1 VATNAVP
8 RRLSQRWWLVAAVAI
23 PLAIVVAAVAAEGQ
37 LTYQLVSSS
46 YPGAVTANLSAVL
59 QLVALVSSTVC
70 VGAAS
75 YSLFI
80 KRRVGADRM
89 LLDYASD
96 LKIVRHSSLVWLCTA
111 VCLVPVDAADSS
123 GLTIERLLTPGA
135 LPYLVEAT
143 YLPRAWIAVVICAGA
158 AFVVSMLAR
167 RWTSLVLVL
176 GISAVGVLAPVI
188 VNQVLVGPNHDLG
201 GDAAIIGTPVT
212 AVVFG
217 VLLVFVFRLVSGRGI
232 ASSSGVRF
240 FCLAGVGWVIVVIAT
255 VIVCVFEL
263 AGSGLFATS
272 AGDLFAVRFALLL
285 YIGLCGWRAW
295 RVRGDGLG
303 VSSRVLSWLIA
314 ASVAVVASLGVIE
327 AMTKIAPP
335 VYFVPTSVSQ
345 VFLGYNVSADPTA
358 WVLAFDWRV
367 NILFLALGIAGVGL
381 YWFGYLRL
389 RRRGDAW
396 PAGRVV
402 AWTLGW
408 LVVVVV
414 TSSGIGR
421 YSTAQFS
428 THMILH
434 MSLNMLGPILL
445 VMGGPITLA
454 LRVAPAHKP
463 SEPAGLHEW
472 INAVMGWP
480 FLRRLYNPLFVWI
493 EFVGS
498 YWLLYFTNIFNLA
511 LRYHW
516 AHQLLDLQFVFV
528 GYLFYGLVIGVD
540 KPPHSL
546 PHIGKLGLVF
556 AAMPF
561 HAFFGVIVMSQS
573 TIIAKQFYN
582 YLDLPWMT
590 DLKSDQ
596 YLGGGIAWAAG
607 ELPLLIVIIALITQW
622 AKQDA
627 RLAKRIDR
635 HLDSGVDDSFEAYN
649 AMLTGLA
656 NRRELPRGVYRR
668 GDDQSEE
675 IARSSAD

>member
-1 VATNAVP
+1 MTVGAHPP
-8 RRLSQRWWLVAAVAI
+8 RVGLRYWLVAVVGI
-23 PLAIVVAAVAAEGQ
+23 PAAIVIAVVAAEGQ
-37 LTYQLVSSS
+37 VTYQLVSAS
-46 YPGAVTANLSAVL
+46 YPGAVTANMSAVL
-59 QLVALVSSTVC
+59 QLVALTASTVSI
-70 VGAAS
+70 GATT

-80 KRRVGADRM
+80 KRRVGRERM
-89 LLDYASD
+89 SLDYSSD
-96 LKIVRHSSLVWLCTA
+96 LKIVRRSSLVWLCSA
-111 VCLVPVDAADSS
+111 IVLVPVDAADSS

-158 AFVVSMLAR
+158 AFAVSMLAR
-167 RWTSLVLVL
+167 KWASLVFVL
-176 GISAVGVLAPVI
+176 GISVIGVLAPVI
-188 VNQVLVGPNHDLG
+188 VNQVLVGPNHDFG

-212 AVVFG
+212 SVVFG
-217 VLLVFVFRLVSGRGI
+217 ALLVFLFRLLSGKGIALSSSVRFFRLV
-232 ASSSGVRF
+232 A
-240 FCLAGVGWVIVVIAT
+240 VGWMLVIVTT

-263 AGSGLFATS
+263 AGSGLFSTS
-272 AGDLFAVRFALLL
+272 TGDLFAARLALLL
-285 YIGLCGWRAW
+285 VIGLCVWRAW

-303 VSSRVLSWLIA
+303 VDARVLPWLA
-314 ASVAVVASLGVIE
+314 GASLAVAASLGVIE

-345 VFLGYNVSADPTA
+345 VFLGYNVSSAPTA
-358 WVLAFDWRV
+358 WVLAFDWRI
-367 NILFLALGIAGVGL
+367 NILFLALGIAGIGL

-396 PAGRVV
+396 PLGRVV

-408 LVVVVV
+408 LVIVVV

-428 THMILH
+428 THMLLH

-454 LRVAPAHKP
+454 LRVAPAHGP
-463 SEPAGLHEW
+463 GEPAGLHEW

-480 FLRRLYNPLFVWI
+480 FLRHLYNPLFVWI

-516 AHQLLDLQFVFV
+516 AHQLLDLQFVFI

-540 KPPHSL
+540 KPPRSL

-573 TIIAKQFYN
+573 TIIAKEFYS
-582 YLDLPWMT
+582 YLDLSWMT
-590 DLKSDQ
+590 NLKSDQ
-596 YLGGGIAWAAG
+596 ALGGGIAWAAG

-627 RLAKRIDR
+627 RLAKRTDR

-649 AMLTGLA
+649 QMLIGLA
-656 NRRELPRGVYRR
+656 NRREVPLGVYRR
-668 GDDQSEE
+668 GDEQNDDVAATQH
-675 IARSSAD
+675 D

>member
-1 VATNAVP
+1 M
-8 RRLSQRWWLVAAVAI
+8 RWWLIAVLVI
-23 PLAIVVAAVAAEGQ
+23 PLAIVIAVVAAEGQ
-37 LTYQLVSSS
+37 ITYQLVSSS

-75 YSLFI
+75 YSLFV
-80 KRRVGADRM
+80 KRRVGVDRM

-96 LKIVRHSSLVWLCTA
+96 LKIVRRSSLVWLCA
-111 VCLVPVDAADSS
+111 AICLVPVDAADSS

-143 YLPRAWIAVVICAGA
+143 YLPRAWIAVVICAAA
-158 AFVVSMLAR
+158 AFAVSMFAR
-167 RWTSLVLVL
+167 RWTSLVFVL
-176 GISAVGVLAPVI
+176 GISVIGVLAPVI
-188 VNQVLVGPNHDLG
+188 VNQVLVGPDHDFG

-232 ASSSGVRF
+232 ALSSGVRF
-240 FCLAGVGWVIVVIAT
+240 FRLAGVGWVLVMVTT

-263 AGSGLFATS
+263 AGSALFATS
-272 AGDLFAVRFALLL
+272 TGDLFAVRFALLL
-285 YIGLCGWRAW
+285 VVGVCGWLAW
-295 RVRGDGLG
+295 RLRGDGLG
-303 VSSRVLSWLIA
+303 VSARVLPWLIA
-314 ASVAVVASLGVIE
+314 ASIAVIASLGVIE

-345 VFLGYNVSADPTA
+345 VFLGYNVTAAPTA

-367 NILFLALGIAGVGL
+367 NILFLALGIAGIGL

-389 RRRGDAW
+389 RLRGDAW
-396 PAGRVV
+396 PLGRVV

-408 LVVVVV
+408 LVIVVV

-454 LRVAPAHKP
+454 LRVAPAHRP
-463 SEPAGLHEW
+463 GEPAGLHEW

-480 FLRRLYNPLFVWI
+480 FLRHLYNPLFVWI

-516 AHQLLDLQFVFV
+516 AHQLLDLQFVFI

-540 KPPHSL
+540 KPPRSL

-573 TIIAKQFYN
+573 TIIAKEFYN

-590 DLKSDQ
+590 NLKSDQ
-596 YLGGGIAWAAG
+596 YLGGGIAW
-607 ELPLLIVIIALITQW
+607 
-622 AKQDA
+622 
-627 RLAKRIDR
+627 
-635 HLDSGVDDSFEAYN
+635 
-649 AMLTGLA
+649 
-656 NRRELPRGVYRR
+656 RRESCRC
-668 GDDQSEE
+668 
-675 IARSSAD
+675 

>member
-1 VATNAVP
+1 
-8 RRLSQRWWLVAAVAI
+8 LRWWSGAVI
-23 PLAIVVAAVAAEGQ
+23 VLPLAVVVTVVAFEAQ
-37 LTYQLVSSS
+37 ITYQLVSSS
-46 YPGAVTANLSAVL
+46 YPGPVTANASAVL
-59 QLVALVSSTVC
+59 QLIALVSSTVC
-70 VGAAS
+70 IGAAT

-80 KRRVGADRM
+80 KRRVGAGRM
-89 LLDYASD
+89 LLDYSSD
-96 LKIVRHSSLVWLCTA
+96 LKIVRRSSLVWLCAA

-123 GLTIERLLTPGA
+123 GLTIARLLTPGA
-135 LPYLVEAT
+135 LPYLVDAT

-158 AFVVSMLAR
+158 AFAVSMLAR
-167 RWTSLVLVL
+167 TWTSLVFVL
-176 GISAVGVLAPVI
+176 GISVIGVLAPVV
-188 VNQVLVGPNHDLG
+188 VNQVLVGPDHDFG

-212 AVVFG
+212 SVVFG
-217 VLLVFVFRLVSGRGI
+217 TLLVLVFRILRGRGI
-232 ASSSGVRF
+232 ALGSAVRF
-240 FCLAGVGWVIVVIAT
+240 FGLAAVGWVLIVITT
-255 VIVCVFEL
+255 VIVCLFEL
-263 AGSGLFATS
+263 AGSGLFASST
-272 AGDLFAVRFALLL
+272 GDLFAVRFLLL
-285 YIGLCGWRAW
+285 LAVGFFGWRAW
-295 RVRGDGLG
+295 RLRGDGRAISL
-303 VSSRVLSWLIA
+303 RVVPWLVA
-314 ASVAVVASLGVIE
+314 ASVAVAASLGVIE

-345 VFLGYNVSADPTA
+345 VFLGYNVSAAPTA

-367 NILFLALGIAGVGL
+367 NILFLGLGVAGIGL

-389 RRRGDAW
+389 RRRGDTW
-396 PAGRVV
+396 PLGRLVS
-402 AWTLGW
+402 WTLGW
-408 LVVVVV
+408 LVIVVV

-454 LRVAPAHKP
+454 LRVAPAHRP
-463 SEPAGLHEW
+463 DEPAGLHEW
-472 INAVMGWP
+472 INALMGWP
-480 FLRRLYNPLFVWI
+480 FLRHLYNPLIVWI

-516 AHQLLDLQFVFV
+516 AHQLLDLQFVFL

-540 KPPHSL
+540 KPPRSL

-590 DLKSDQ
+590 SLKSDQ

-627 RLAKRIDR
+627 RLAKRTDR
-635 HLDSGVDDSFEAYN
+635 HLDSGLDDSFDAYN
-649 AMLTGLA
+649 QMLAGLA
-656 NRRELPRGVYRR
+656 NRREVPLGVYRR
-668 GDDQSEE
+668 GDERNDDG
-675 IARSSAD
+675 ARRSAE

>member
-1 VATNAVP
+1 
-8 RRLSQRWWLVAAVAI
+8 
-23 PLAIVVAAVAAEGQ
+23 
-37 LTYQLVSSS
+37 
-46 YPGAVTANLSAVL
+46 VTANVSALL
-59 QLVALVSSTVC
+59 QLIALVSSTVC
-70 VGAAS
+70 VGAAT

-80 KRRVGADRM
+80 KRRVGPDRM
-89 LLDYASD
+89 MLDYSSD
-96 LKIVRHSSLVWLCTA
+96 LKIVRRSSLVWLCA
-111 VCLVPVDAADSS
+111 AICLVPVDAADSS

-143 YLPRAWIAVVICAGA
+143 YLPRAWIAVVICAGS
-158 AFVVSMLAR
+158 AFAVSMFAR
-167 RWTSLVLVL
+167 KWTSLVFVL
-176 GISAVGVLAPVI
+176 GISVIGVLAPVI
-188 VNQVLVGPNHDLG
+188 VNQVLVGPNHDFG

-212 AVVFG
+212 AVLFG
-217 VLLVFVFRLVSGRGI
+217 SILVFVFRLVLGKGI
-232 ASSSGVRF
+232 ALSSSVRF
-240 FCLAGVGWVIVVIAT
+240 FRLAAVGWVLVVVTT

-263 AGSGLFATS
+263 AGSAILATS
-272 AGDLFAVRFALLL
+272 TGDLFAVRFALLL
-285 YIGLCGWRAW
+285 LIGVCGWLAW

-303 VSSRVLSWLIA
+303 VSARVLPWLIA

-345 VFLGYNVSADPTA
+345 VFLGYNVSAAPTA
-358 WVLAFDWRV
+358 WVLALDWRV
-367 NILFLALGIAGVGL
+367 NILFLALGATGVGL

-396 PAGRVV
+396 PLGRVV

-408 LVVVVV
+408 LVIVVV

-454 LRVAPAHKP
+454 LRVAPAHRP
-463 SEPAGLHEW
+463 GEPAGLHEW

-480 FLRRLYNPLFVWI
+480 FLRHLYNPLIVWI

-516 AHQLLDLQFVFV
+516 AHQLLDLQFVFI
-528 GYLFYGLVIGVD
+528 GYLFYSLVIGVD
-540 KPPHSL
+540 KPPRSL

-590 DLKSDQ
+590 NLKGDQ

-627 RLAKRIDR
+627 RLAKRTDR
-635 HLDSGVDDSFEAYN
+635 HLDSGIDDSFEAYN

-656 NRRELPRGVYRR
+656 NRREVPLGVYRR
-668 GDDQSEE
+668 GDEQSGDT
-675 IARSSAD
+675 ARSSAD

>member
-1 VATNAVP
+1 MISVVLP
-8 RRLSQRWWLVAAVAI
+8 VRQGIRWWLAGVVAI
-23 PLAIVVAAVAAEGQ
+23 PTAIVVVVVAAEGQ
-37 LTYQLVSSS
+37 ATYQLVSASF
-46 YPGAVTANLSAVL
+46 PGAWTANLSALL
-59 QLVALVSSTVC
+59 QLVALVASTVC
-70 VGAAS
+70 IGAVT
-75 YSLFI
+75 YSLFV
-80 KRRVGADRM
+80 KRRVGRDRM
-89 LLDYASD
+89 MLDYASD
-96 LKIVRHSSLVWLCTA
+96 LKIVRRSSLVWLCA
-111 VCLVPVDAADSS
+111 AICLVPVDAADSS

-158 AFVVSMLAR
+158 AFAVSMTANK
-167 RWTSLVLVL
+167 WTSLAFVL
-176 GISAVGVLAPVI
+176 GVSVIGVLAPVI
-188 VNQVLVGPNHDLG
+188 VNQVLVGPNHDFG
-201 GDAAIIGTPVT
+201 GDAAIIGTPGM
-212 AVVFG
+212 AVLFG
-217 VLLVFVFRLVSGRGI
+217 VLLVFVFRLVSGKGI
-232 ASSSGVRF
+232 ASSSTARF
-240 FCLAGVGWVIVVIAT
+240 FRVTAVGWVVVVVTTA
-255 VIVCVFEL
+255 IVCMFEL
-263 AGSGLFATS
+263 AGGGLFAT
-272 AGDLFAVRFALLL
+272 ATGDLFALRFFLLL
-285 YIGLCGWRAW
+285 VIGASVWRAW
-295 RVRGDGLG
+295 RVRGNGRG
-303 VSSRVLSWLIA
+303 VSMQVIPWLVTASLA
-314 ASVAVVASLGVIE
+314 AVASLGVVE
-327 AMTKIAPP
+327 GMTKIAPP

-345 VFLGYNVSADPTA
+345 VFLGYNVVAAPTA
-358 WVLAFDWRV
+358 WVLALDWRI
-367 NILFLALGIAGVGL
+367 NILFLALGAAGIGL

-396 PAGRVV
+396 PLGRTVS
-402 AWTLGW
+402 WTLGW
-408 LVVVVV
+408 LVIVSV

-480 FLRRLYNPLFVWI
+480 FLRHLYNPLFVWI

-516 AHQLLDLQFVFV
+516 AHQLLDLQFVFI

-540 KPPHSL
+540 KPPRSL

-590 DLKSDQ
+590 NLKSDQ

-607 ELPLLIVIIALITQW
+607 ELPLIVVIIALVTQW

-627 RLAKRIDR
+627 RLAKRTDR
-635 HLDSGVDDSFEAYN
+635 HLDSGIDDSFEAYN
-649 AMLTGLA
+649 AMLSGLA
-656 NRRELPRGVYRR
+656 NRREAPLGAYRR
-668 GDDQSEE
+668 GDE
-675 IARSSAD
+675 ARDGTARNSSD

>member
-1 VATNAVP
+1 VTSAAGPTGFRLRYWLTSVVAVP
-8 RRLSQRWWLVAAVAI
+8 LV
-23 PLAIVVAAVAAEGQ
+23 IVVAVVAAEGQ
-37 LTYQLVSSS
+37 ITYQLVSSS

-59 QLVALVSSTVC
+59 QLIALISSTVC
-70 VGAAS
+70 VGAAT
-75 YSLFI
+75 YSMFI
-80 KRRVGADRM
+80 KRRVGSDRM
-89 LLDYASD
+89 LLDYSSD
-96 LKIVRHSSLVWLCTA
+96 LKIVRRSSLVWLCSA
-111 VCLVPVDAADSS
+111 ICLVPVDAADSS
-123 GLTIERLLTPGA
+123 GLTLERLLTPGA

-158 AFVVSMLAR
+158 AFAVSMFAR
-167 RWTSLVLVL
+167 RWTSLVFVL
-176 GISAVGVLAPVI
+176 GISVIGVLAPVI
-188 VNQVLVGPNHDLG
+188 VNQVLVGPNHDFG

-212 AVVFG
+212 AVVLG
-217 VLLVFVFRLVSGRGI
+217 TLLVFVFRLVSGKGI
-232 ASSSGVRF
+232 ALSSGIRF
-240 FCLAGVGWVIVVIAT
+240 FRLAAVGWV
-255 VIVCVFEL
+255 VIVITTAIICIFEL
-263 AGSGLFATS
+263 AGSGLFATPT
-272 AGDLFAVRFALLL
+272 GDLFAVRFLLL
-285 YIGLCGWRAW
+285 AIIGLCGVRAW
-295 RVRGDGLG
+295 RVRGDGRG
-303 VSSRVLSWLIA
+303 ISARVLPWLVA
-314 ASVAVVASLGVIE
+314 ASLAVVASLGVIE
-327 AMTKIAPP
+327 AMTKIAPH
-335 VYFVPTSVSQ
+335 VYFVPTTPSQ
-345 VFLGYNVSADPTA
+345 VFLGYNVSAAPTA

-367 NILFLALGIAGVGL
+367 NILFLALGAAGIGL

-396 PAGRVV
+396 PVGRVIS
-402 AWTLGW
+402 WTLGW
-408 LVVVVV
+408 LVIVMV

-434 MSLNMLGPILL
+434 MSLNMLGPVLL

-454 LRVAPAHKP
+454 LRVAPAHRP
-463 SEPAGLHEW
+463 GEPAGLHEW

-480 FLRRLYNPLFVWI
+480 FLRHLYNPLFVWI

-516 AHQLLDLQFVFV
+516 AHQLLDLQFVFI

-540 KPPHSL
+540 KPPRSL

-573 TIIAKQFYN
+573 TIIAKEFYS

-590 DLKSDQ
+590 NLKSDQ

-627 RLAKRIDR
+627 RLARRTDR
-635 HLDSGVDDSFEAYN
+635 HLDSGIDDSFEAYN

-656 NRRELPRGVYRR
+656 NRREAPLGVYRR
-668 GDDQSEE
+668 GDEQSGD

>member
-1 VATNAVP
+1 
-8 RRLSQRWWLVAAVAI
+8 
-23 PLAIVVAAVAAEGQ
+23 
-37 LTYQLVSSS
+37 
-46 YPGAVTANLSAVL
+46 
-59 QLVALVSSTVC
+59 
-70 VGAAS
+70 
-75 YSLFI
+75 
-80 KRRVGADRM
+80 
-89 LLDYASD
+89 
-96 LKIVRHSSLVWLCTA
+96 
-111 VCLVPVDAADSS
+111 
-123 GLTIERLLTPGA
+123 
-135 LPYLVEAT
+135 
-143 YLPRAWIAVVICAGA
+143 
-158 AFVVSMLAR
+158 
-167 RWTSLVLVL
+167 
-176 GISAVGVLAPVI
+176 
-188 VNQVLVGPNHDLG
+188 VNQVLVGPDHDFG

-212 AVVFG
+212 SVVFG
-217 VLLVFVFRLVSGRGI
+217 TLLVLAYRILRGRGI
-232 ASSSGVRF
+232 ALGSAVRF
-240 FCLAGVGWVIVVIAT
+240 FRLAAAGWVLIVITT
-255 VIVCVFEL
+255 VIVCLFEL

-272 AGDLFAVRFALLL
+272 TGDLFAVRFLLL
-285 YIGLCGWRAW
+285 LVMGFCGWRAW
-295 RVRGDGLG
+295 RLRGDGRAI
-303 VSSRVLSWLIA
+303 SPRVVPWLVA
-314 ASVAVVASLGVIE
+314 ASVAVAASLGVIE

-345 VFLGYNVSADPTA
+345 VFLGYNVSAAPTA

-367 NILFLALGIAGVGL
+367 NILFLGLGVAGIAL

-389 RRRGDAW
+389 RRRGDTW
-396 PAGRVV
+396 PLGRLVS
-402 AWTLGW
+402 WTLGW
-408 LVVVVV
+408 LVIVVV

-454 LRVAPAHKP
+454 LRVAPAHRP
-463 SEPAGLHEW
+463 DEPAGLHEW
-472 INAVMGWP
+472 INALMGWP
-480 FLRRLYNPLFVWI
+480 FLRHLYNPLFVWI

-516 AHQLLDLQFVFV
+516 AHQLLDLQFVFI

-540 KPPHSL
+540 KPPRSL

-590 DLKSDQ
+590 SLKSDQ

-627 RLAKRIDR
+627 RLAKRTDR
-635 HLDSGVDDSFEAYN
+635 HLDAGLDDSFDAYN
-649 AMLTGLA
+649 QMLAGLA
-656 NRRELPRGVYRR
+656 NRREVPLGVYRR
-668 GDDQSEE
+668 GDERNDDV
-675 IARSSAD
+675 ARSSAE

>member
-1 VATNAVP
+1 MKTAQPIRPA
-8 RRLSQRWWLVAAVAI
+8 LRWWLVAAIAI
-23 PLAIVVAAVAAEGQ
+23 PAAIVIGVVAAEGQ
-37 LTYQLVSSS
+37 TTYQLVSSS
-46 YPGAVTANLSAVL
+46 YPGAVTANLSAIL
-59 QLVALVSSTVC
+59 QLVALVASTVC
-70 VGAAS
+70 VGAAV
-75 YSLFI
+75 YSAFV
-80 KRRVGADRM
+80 KRRVGSDRM
-89 LLDYASD
+89 LLDYSSD
-96 LKIVRHSSLVWLCTA
+96 LKLVRRSSLVWLCA
-111 VCLVPVDAADSS
+111 AICLVPVDAADSS

-143 YLPRAWIAVVICAGA
+143 YLPRAWIAVVICSSAVFA
-158 AFVVSMLAR
+158 VAMVAR
-167 RWTSLVLVL
+167 RWTSLVFIL
-176 GISAVGVLAPVI
+176 GASVIGVLAPVV
-188 VNQVLVGPNHDLG
+188 VNQVLVGPNHDFG

-232 ASSSGVRF
+232 ALSSGIRF
-240 FCLAGVGWVIVVIAT
+240 FAVAGVGWIVVVVTT
-255 VIVCVFEL
+255 VIVCVFEV
-263 AGSGLFATS
+263 AGGGLFATS
-272 AGDLFAVRFALLL
+272 TGDLFAARFLLL
-285 YIGLCGWRAW
+285 AIIGFCGWRAW
-295 RVRGDGLG
+295 AARGDGLG
-303 VSSRVLSWLIA
+303 VSPRVVPWLVA
-314 ASVAVVASLGVIE
+314 ASIATVASLGVVE

-335 VYFVPTSVSQ
+335 VYFIPTSVSQ
-345 VFLGYNVSADPTA
+345 VFLGYNVTAAPTA
-358 WVLAFDWRV
+358 WVLALDWRV

-396 PAGRVV
+396 PIGRTVS
-402 AWTLGW
+402 WTLGW
-408 LVVVVV
+408 LVIVYV

-454 LRVAPAHKP
+454 LRVAPAHKA

-472 INAVMGWP
+472 INAVMAWP
-480 FLRRLYNPLFVWI
+480 FLRHLYNPLFVWI

-516 AHQLLDLQFVFV
+516 AHQLLDLQFVFI

-540 KPPHSL
+540 KPPRSL

-573 TIIAKQFYN
+573 TIIASQFYS

-590 DLKSDQ
+590 NLKTDQ

-627 RLAKRIDR
+627 RLAKRTDR
-635 HLDSGVDDSFEAYN
+635 HLDSGIDDSFEAYN

-656 NRRELPRGVYRR
+656 NRREVPLGVYRK
-668 GDDQSEE
+668 GD
-675 IARSSAD
+675 ARSDDTARNSGD

>member
-1 VATNAVP
+1 VTSVNLP
-8 RRLSQRWWLVAAVAI
+8 FNRGIRWWITAVVAI
-23 PLAIVVAAVAAEGQ
+23 PTAIVVMVVAAEGQ
-37 LTYQLVSSS
+37 ITYQLVSSS
-46 YPGAVTANLSAVL
+46 FPGALTANLSAVL
-59 QLVALVSSTVC
+59 QLAALVASTVC
-70 VGAAS
+70 VGAAT
-75 YSLFI
+75 YSLFV
-80 KRRVGADRM
+80 KRRVGRDRM
-89 LLDYASD
+89 LLDYGSD
-96 LKIVRHSSLVWLCTA
+96 LKIVRGSSLVWLCA
-111 VCLVPVDAADSS
+111 AICLVPVDAADSS
-123 GLTIERLLTPGA
+123 GLPIERLLTPGA

-158 AFVVSMLAR
+158 AFAVSMLANK
-167 RWTSLVLVL
+167 WTSLVFIL
-176 GISAVGVLAPVI
+176 GASVVGVLAPVI
-188 VNQVLVGPNHDLG
+188 VNQVLVGPNHDFG
-201 GDAAIIGTPVT
+201 GDAAIIGTAVM

-217 VLLVFVFRLVSGRGI
+217 LLLVFVFRLVSGKGI

-240 FCLAGVGWVIVVIAT
+240 FRAVAVGWGILVVAT
-255 VIVCVFEL
+255 AIVCAFEL
-263 AGSGLFATS
+263 AGGGLFATS
-272 AGDLFAVRFALLL
+272 TGDLFAVRFFLLAV
-285 YIGLCGWRAW
+285 IGFSVWRAW

-303 VSSRVLSWLIA
+303 VGTKVIPWLVT
-314 ASVAVVASLGVIE
+314 ASLAGVASLGVVE

-345 VFLGYNVSADPTA
+345 VFLGYNVSAAPTA
-358 WVLAFDWRV
+358 WVLSLDWRV
-367 NILFLALGIAGVGL
+367 NILFLALGVGGVGL
-381 YWFGYLRL
+381 YWYGYFRL

-402 AWTLGW
+402 SWTSGW
-408 LVVVVV
+408 LVIVYV

-454 LRVAPAHKP
+454 LRVSPAHKP
-463 SEPAGLHEW
+463 SQPAGLHEW

-480 FLRRLYNPLFVWI
+480 FLRHLYNPLFVWI

-516 AHQLLDLQFVFV
+516 AHQLLDLQFVFI

-540 KPPHSL
+540 KPPRSL

-573 TIIAKQFYN
+573 TIIAKEFYN
-582 YLDLPWMT
+582 YLDLSWMT
-590 DLKSDQ
+590 NLKSDQ

-607 ELPLLIVIIALITQW
+607 ELPLIVVIIALVTQW

-627 RLAKRIDR
+627 RLAKRTDR
-635 HLDSGVDDSFEAYN
+635 HLDSGIDDSFEAYN

-656 NRRELPRGVYRR
+656 NRREVPLGVYRR
-668 GDDQSEE
+668 GDEASDGT
-675 IARSSAD
+675 ARSSSD

>member
-1 VATNAVP
+1 M
-8 RRLSQRWWLVAAVAI
+8 RWWLVA
-23 PLAIVVAAVAAEGQ
+23 VVVVPTATVVCAVAAEGQ
-37 LTYQLVSSS
+37 VTYQLVSSS

-59 QLVALVSSTVC
+59 QLVALLASTVC
-70 VGAAS
+70 IGVAC
-75 YSLFI
+75 YSAFI
-80 KRRVGADRM
+80 RRRVGADRM
-89 LLDYASD
+89 LLDYSSD
-96 LKIVRHSSLVWLCTA
+96 LKLVRRSSLVWLCA
-111 VCLVPVDAADSS
+111 AICLVPVDAADSS

-143 YLPRAWIAVVICAGA
+143 YLPRAWIAVAICSSAVFA
-158 AFVVSMLAR
+158 VSMLAR
-167 RWTSLVLVL
+167 RWTSLVFIL
-176 GISAVGVLAPVI
+176 GASVIGVLAPVI
-188 VNQVLVGPNHDLG
+188 VNQVLVGPNHDFG

-212 AVVFG
+212 AIVFG

-232 ASSSGVRF
+232 ALSSSIRF
-240 FCLAGVGWVIVVIAT
+240 FGLVGVGWVVVVAT
-255 VIVCVFEL
+255 AVIVCIFEV
-263 AGSGLFATS
+263 AGGSIFATPT
-272 AGDLFAVRFALLL
+272 GDLFVVRFLLL
-285 YIGLCGWRAW
+285 AIIGFCIWRAW
-295 RVRGDGLG
+295 TARGDGLG
-303 VSSRVLSWLIA
+303 VSPRAVPWLVA
-314 ASVAVVASLGVIE
+314 ASIATAASLGVVE

-345 VFLGYNVSADPTA
+345 VFLGYNVAAAPTA
-358 WVLAFDWRV
+358 TVLALDWRV
-367 NILFLALGIAGVGL
+367 NILFLVLGIAGVGL

-389 RRRGDAW
+389 RHRGDVW
-396 PAGRVV
+396 PIGRLVS
-402 AWTLGW
+402 WTLGW
-408 LVVVVV
+408 LVIVSV

-454 LRVAPAHKP
+454 LRVAPAHKS

-472 INAVMGWP
+472 INAVMAWP
-480 FLRRLYNPLFVWI
+480 FLRHLYNPLFVWI

-516 AHQLLDLQFVFV
+516 AHQLLDLQFVFI
-528 GYLFYGLVIGVD
+528 GYVFYGLVIGVD
-540 KPPHSL
+540 KPPRSL

-573 TIIAKQFYN
+573 TIIAKEFYN

-590 DLKSDQ
+590 NLKSDQ

-627 RLAKRIDR
+627 RLAKRTDR
-635 HLDSGVDDSFEAYN
+635 HLDLGLDDSFEAYN
-649 AMLTGLA
+649 QMLTGLA
-656 NRRELPRGVYRR
+656 NRRQVPLGVYRK
-668 GDDQSEE
+668 GDDQSDD
-675 IARSSAD
+675 IARK